1 MKKLIKALHKKNPA
15 LVEKVRYA
23 FTSAGEQDEL
33 LHFLADTKS
42 DLDRHLTHIKQE
54 ITIGLNSFR

>member
-1 MKKLIKALHKKNPA
+1 MH
-15 LVEKVRYA
+15 
-23 FTSAGEQDEL
+23 FSAGEQDEL